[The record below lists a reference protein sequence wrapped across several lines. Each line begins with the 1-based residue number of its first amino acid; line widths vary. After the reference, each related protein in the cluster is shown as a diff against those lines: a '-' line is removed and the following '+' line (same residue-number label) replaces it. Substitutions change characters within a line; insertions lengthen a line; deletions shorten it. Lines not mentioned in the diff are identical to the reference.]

1 MVRKI
6 DDKAAAKPSYLD
18 EVLKLYPRGAAC
30 QSSLFVDQS
39 MVANLRN
46 EIEVG
51 QCSLPCG
58 TDGTS

>member
-18 EVLKLYPRGAAC
+18 EVLKLYPRGAPC

-39 MVANLRN
+39 LLETLRN

-51 QCSLPCG
+51 ECSLACG
-58 TDGTS
+58 SDGTS